1 MLCFSSAVE
10 PLRAANRTAETML
23 YQRQVYSISGEKV
36 RASNGLELD
45 VERELSADED
55 IPLLLICASFNP
67 ERYWSPELA
76 NTLRRLRSRGTAFG
90 ALDSGSII
98 LAKSGLLDGYRATI
112 HWEMLDSF
120 AEDFPAIDVVPDRF
134 VVDRG
139 RMTAGGG
146 TTALDL
152 MLALI
157 RAQHGHLL
165 AFDVASQFIYEQER
179 LGSDPQSGITIRQLA
194 NQAPALA
201 ASLQLMENHIE
212 EPLSI
217 QGIAQ
222 QSGVNQKDLERLF
235 QRHLKTT
242 PGRYYRNLRLTVARR
257 LMYRTSMN
265 IGDIAV
271 RSGFNSP
278 SAFTRA
284 YKAHYGTTP
293 ASDRL

>member
-1 MLCFSSAVE
+1 M
-10 PLRAANRTAETML
+10 
-23 YQRQVYSISGEKV
+23 SGDKV
-36 RASNGLELD
+36 RASNGLEIT
-45 VERELSADED
+45 VERALSADD
-55 IPLLLICASFNP
+55 PIPLLLICTSFNP

-76 NTLRRLRSRGTAFG
+76 SILRRLRSRGTAFG

-120 AEDFPAIDVVPDRF
+120 AEQFPEIDVVPDRF

-157 RAQHGHLL
+157 RAQHGHFL

-179 LGSDPQSGITIRQLA
+179 LGSEPQSGITIRQLA

-201 ASLQLMENHIE
+201 ASLQLMEDHIE
-212 EPLSI
+212 DPLSVRE
-217 QGIAQ
+217 IAN
-222 QSGVNQKDLERLF
+222 QSGVGQKDLERLF
-235 QRHLKTT
+235 QRHLKTS
-242 PGRYYRNLRLTVARR
+242 PGRYYRNLRLTIAQRM
-257 LMYRTSMN
+257 MYRTPLS
-265 IGDIAV
+265 ISEIAI
-271 RSGFNSP
+271 RAGFNSP
-278 SAFTRA
+278 SAFSRA
-284 YKAHYGTTP
+284 YKTRYGFP
-293 ASDRL
+293 PRRERL